1 MKLFLALLGLAAVAR
16 PDNLPPPEYQKL
28 AHDIYKQLIEINTSY
43 STGSTTPA
51 AQAVADRLR
60 AEGFPASDI
69 IVDGAADHKKNV
81 VFRFHGTGKQKPMLL
96 LAHLDVVEAK
106 PSDWSLDPFKL
117 TEKDGYFYGRGTMD
131 DKAEAAIWVA
141 TLIRFKR
148 EGFVPDRDVILAL
161 TADEEGGGKF
171 NGVQWLVKNH
181 RDWIESE
188 FALNEG
194 GWGEMANGKRVSNDI
209 QVSEKYVATYR
220 FEVKNRGGHS
230 SLPVPDNAIYRLSE
244 ALIRLAHYKFP
255 SQTNEV
261 TRAYLEQMAKVQ
273 APALSA
279 QMRAAAEGSAG
290 AVEQLANST
299 TTLNAM
305 LRTTCVA
312 TMLDGGHAINALPQ
326 TAGATVNCRVLPEM
340 KPEEVLATLKR
351 VVSDDQVS
359 ITPVG
364 EIEAGPPSPMRPD
377 VFKATAR
384 IDDTMWPG
392 VITVPMMV
400 MGATDGLYL
409 RRVGIPSYGVMGLF
423 VDDVRAHG
431 RDERVGINEFY
442 ESVTFLH
449 ELVKSLAK

>member
-1 MKLFLALLGLAAVAR
+1 MKLLLALAGFSALAR
-16 PDNLPPPEYQKL
+16 PDNLPPVEYQKL
-28 AHDIYKQLIEINTSY
+28 ARDIYKQLIEINTSF

-51 AQAVADRLR
+51 AQAVADRLK

-69 IVDGAADHKKNV
+69 MVDGAADHKKNV
-81 VFRFHGTGKQKPMLL
+81 VFRFHGTGKQKPLLL

-148 EGFVPDRDVILAL
+148 EGFKPDRDLILAL
-161 TADEEGGGKF
+161 TADEEGGGKY
-171 NGVQWLVKNH
+171 NGVEWLIKNH
-181 RDWIESE
+181 RDWIEAE

-194 GWGEMANGKRVSNDI
+194 GWGEVSNGKRVSNDI

-230 SLPVPDNAIYRLSE
+230 SLPVPDNSIYRLSE
-244 ALIRLAHYKFP
+244 ALTRLSRYKFP

-261 TRAYLEQMAKVQ
+261 TRGYLEQMAKVST
-273 APALSA
+273 PATA
-279 QMRAAAEGSAG
+279 AEMRAAAQGSAG
-290 AVEQLANST
+290 AIEQLANSST
-299 TTLNAM
+299 ALNAM
-305 LRTTCVA
+305 MRTTCVA
-312 TMLDGGHAINALPQ
+312 TMLDGGHAVNALPQ

-359 ITPVG
+359 ITPMG
-364 EIEAGPPSPMRPD
+364 EIEAGPPSPIRAD
-377 VFKATAR
+377 VFKAATR

-392 VITVPMMV
+392 VITTPMMV

-431 RDERVGINEFY
+431 RDERVGVNEFY
-442 ESVTFLH
+442 EAVTFLY
-449 ELVKSLAK
+449 ELVKALAK